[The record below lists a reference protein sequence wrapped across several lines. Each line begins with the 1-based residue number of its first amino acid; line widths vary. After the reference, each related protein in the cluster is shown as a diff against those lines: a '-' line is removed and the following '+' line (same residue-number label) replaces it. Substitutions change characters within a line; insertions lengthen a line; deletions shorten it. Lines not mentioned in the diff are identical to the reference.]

1 MVNVKILVVSDSH
14 GARQALLRL
23 KEQYEHEVDAMIH
36 CGDSELQSND
46 QALQNFIYVKG
57 NCDFDAQFSNESVRD
72 FGGYRFFITHGH
84 LYNVRMTL
92 QNLSYKAEEVGAN
105 IVLFGHTHYVG
116 SELGTDH
123 VLYVNPG
130 SILLPR
136 GRKEKT
142 YAILDLKEKEVVVNI
157 YDHEG
162 HHLQDLSA
170 SYIMN

>member
-1 MVNVKILVVSDSH
+1 MFKMKILIVSDSH
-14 GARQALLRL
+14 GDRQALLNL
-23 KEQYEHEVDAMIH
+23 KEKYEHEVDAMIH
-36 CGDSELQSND
+36 CGDSELQHD
-46 QALQNFIYVKG
+46 DPVLKNFIYVKG
-57 NCDFDAQFSNESVRD
+57 NCDYDTHFSNESVRD
-72 FGGYRFFITHGH
+72 LGGYRFFITHGH

-116 SELGTDH
+116 SELGDDK

-142 YAILDLKEKEVVVNI
+142 YAILELKDKEVDVQI

-162 HHLQDLSA
+162 HYLKDLSA
-170 SYIMN
+170 SYQMS

>member
-1 MVNVKILVVSDSH
+1 MKILVVSDSH
-14 GARQALLRL
+14 GDRHALLHL
-23 KEQYEHEVDAMIH
+23 KEKYEHKVDAMIH

-46 QALQNFIYVKG
+46 EALQNFIYVKG
-57 NCDFDAQFSNESVRD
+57 NCDSDAQFSNESVREL
-72 FGGYRFFITHGH
+72 GGYRFFITHGH

-116 SELGTDH
+116 SEFGADQ

-130 SILLPR
+130 SISLPR
-136 GRKEKT
+136 GRIEKT
-142 YAILDLKEKEVVVNI
+142 FAILDLMEKEVKVNI

-162 HHLQDLSA
+162 NHLQDVSA
-170 SYIMN
+170 SYIMS

>member
-1 MVNVKILVVSDSH
+1 MFYMKILVVSDSH
-14 GARQALLRL
+14 GDRQALLHL
-23 KEQYEHEVDAMIH
+23 KKQYEHEVDAMIH
-36 CGDSELQSND
+36 CGDSELQSDD

-57 NCDFDAQFSNESVRD
+57 NCDYDAHFSNESVREI
-72 FGGYRFFITHGH
+72 GGYRFFITHGH

-105 IVLFGHTHYVG
+105 IVLFGHTHHVG
-116 SELGTDH
+116 SELGADQ

-136 GRKEKT
+136 GRIEKT
-142 YAILDLKEKEVVVNI
+142 YAILDLKENEVVVNM

-162 HHLQDLSA
+162 HHLQYLSA
-170 SYIMN
+170 SYIMG

>member
-1 MVNVKILVVSDSH
+1 MKILVVSDSH
-14 GARQALLRL
+14 GDRQALLHL

-46 QALQNFIYVKG
+46 QALQNFICVKG
-57 NCDFDAQFSNESVRD
+57 NCDLDARFSNESVRD
-72 FGGYRFFITHGH
+72 LGGYRFFITHGH

-116 SELGTDH
+116 SELGTDQ

-136 GRKEKT
+136 GRNEKT
-142 YAILDLKEKEVVVNI
+142 YAILDLKEKEVIVNI
-157 YDHEG
+157 YDYEG
-162 HHLQDLSA
+162 NHLQDLSA
-170 SYIMN
+170 SYIMS